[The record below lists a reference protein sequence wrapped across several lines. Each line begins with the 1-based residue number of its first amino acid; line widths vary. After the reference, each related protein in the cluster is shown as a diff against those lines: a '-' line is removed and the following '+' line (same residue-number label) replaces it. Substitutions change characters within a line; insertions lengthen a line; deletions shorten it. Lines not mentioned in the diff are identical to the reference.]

1 MASLDEQK
9 EKVNTLA
16 QKIVDL
22 KKADPI
28 DKDAIGSTVKELL
41 DAKRTYAEQ
50 NNGIGVDGQPWEEPM
65 SKSEKKKKEKSA
77 KAAVT
82 VNGKQV
88 SLKLSSRSSFE
99 CVFIKH
105 LLCYKK
111 LFEEECDDNH
121 KSIVH
126 PKTKVTLCLRNLF
139 IQNRYLILRAR
150 LSVFRTRCYYFI
162 Y

>member
-105 LLCYKK
+105 LL
-111 LFEEECDDNH
+111 
-121 KSIVH
+121 
-126 PKTKVTLCLRNLF
+126 
-139 IQNRYLILRAR
+139 
-150 LSVFRTRCYYFI
+150 
-162 Y
+162 